1 MTVICISNGKV
12 FSRIDYESSYE
23 ERIERLYQ
31 AKNQYHEELMFPK
44 KRRYTFEKF
53 IKLGLL

>member
-1 MTVICISNGKV
+1 MSK
-12 FSRIDYESSYE
+12 SKRSYE

-44 KRRYTFEKF
+44 KEDTLLKKF